1 MKTRN
6 SKINIIVMEGH
17 DRTGKDT
24 LMDMLDFNDFLVYK
38 QPETEAQDTD
48 YKNPEK
54 FEAFMVTWIRKVLD
68 DLYTMS
74 KLNGTDRPIV
84 MSRLWLTDNVFAD
97 LYNRNHVVEK
107 YFMREI
113 EANFDVVNYI
123 MLWRNYEEYKSRV
136 KMINGSL
143 DFTPQELDDIT
154 SNFNQYK
161 KSADY
166 VRLIDATDTK
176 EDIYDDFIAT
186 FGHLTPRERM
196 KESEN

>member
-1 MKTRN
+1 MEK
-6 SKINIIVMEGH
+6 KIKLVVLEGH

-24 LMDMLDFNDFLVYK
+24 LMNMLDFNDFLVYK

-54 FEAFMVTWIRKVLD
+54 FEAFMVKWIRKVLD

-113 EANFDVVNYI
+113 ESNFDVVNYI
-123 MLWRNYEEYKSRV
+123 MLWRNYEEYKARV
-136 KMINGSL
+136 EIINGSL

-166 VRLIDATDTK
+166 VRLIDASDTK

-186 FGHLTPRERM
+186 FGHLTPRKRLE
-196 KESEN
+196 ESEN

>member
-1 MKTRN
+1 MSN
-6 SKINIIVMEGH
+6 KIRLIVLEGH
-17 DRTGKDT
+17 DRTGKDS
-24 LMDMLDFNDFLVYK
+24 LMNMLDFNDFLIYK

-54 FEAFMVTWIRKVLD
+54 FEKFMIKWIRKVLD

-97 LYNRNHVVEK
+97 LYGRNHVVEK
-107 YFMREI
+107 FFMREI
-113 EANFDVVNYI
+113 EANFDVTNYI
-123 MLWRNYEEYKSRV
+123 MLWRNYEEYVDRMKAIGGTV
-136 KMINGSL
+136 
-143 DFTPQELDDIT
+143 DFTQQEFDDIV

-161 KSADY
+161 KSSDY
-166 VRLIDATDTK
+166 IRLVDNTDTR

-186 FGHLTPRERM
+186 FENETPR
-196 KESEN
+196 KKLQESEI

>member
-1 MKTRN
+1 MSN
-6 SKINIIVMEGH
+6 KIRLIVLEGH

-24 LMDMLDFNDFLVYK
+24 LMNMLDFNDFLIYK

-54 FEAFMVTWIRKVLD
+54 FEKFMVKWIRKVLD

-97 LYNRNHVVEK
+97 IYGRNHVVEK
-107 YFMREI
+107 YFLREI
-113 EANFDVVNYI
+113 EANFDVTNYI
-123 MLWRNYEEYKSRV
+123 MLWRNYEEYETRI
-136 KMINGSL
+136 KMIGGTI
-143 DFTPQELDDIT
+143 DFTPQEFDDIV

-161 KSADY
+161 TSKDY
-166 VRLIDATDTK
+166 VRLIDAIDSK

-186 FGHLTPRERM
+186 FENETPRKKLELN
-196 KESEN
+196 EN

>member
-1 MKTRN
+1 MSN
-6 SKINIIVMEGH
+6 KIRLIVLEGH
-17 DRTGKDT
+17 DRTGKDS
-24 LMDMLDFNDFLVYK
+24 LMNMLDFNDFLIYK

-54 FEAFMVTWIRKVLD
+54 FEKFMIKWIRKVLD

-97 LYNRNHVVEK
+97 LYGRNHVVEK
-107 YFMREI
+107 FFMREI
-113 EANFDVVNYI
+113 EANFDVTNYI
-123 MLWRNYEEYKSRV
+123 MLWRNYEEYVDRMKAIGGTV
-136 KMINGSL
+136 
-143 DFTPQELDDIT
+143 DFTQQEFDDIV

-161 KSADY
+161 KSSDY
-166 VRLIDATDTK
+166 VRLVDNTDTR

-186 FGHLTPRERM
+186 FENETPR
-196 KESEN
+196 KKLQESEI

>member
-1 MKTRN
+1 MS
-6 SKINIIVMEGH
+6 SKIRLIVLEGH
-17 DRTGKDT
+17 DRCGKDS
-24 LMDMLDFNDFLVYK
+24 LMDMLDFNDFLIYK

-54 FEAFMVTWIRKVLD
+54 FEKFMIKWIRKVLD

-107 YFMREI
+107 FFIREI
-113 EANFDVVNYI
+113 EANFDVTNYI
-123 MLWRNYEEYKSRV
+123 MLWRNYEEYVDRMKA
-136 KMINGSL
+136 IGCTI
-143 DFTPQELDDIT
+143 DFTQQEFEDIV

-161 KSADY
+161 KSSDY
-166 VRLIDATDTK
+166 VRLVDNTDTR

-186 FGHLTPRERM
+186 FENETPRKKLE
-196 KESEN
+196 ESEI